1 MVVLCLGAFSVAH
14 PDVPI
19 RLWKDLKFGWAKA
32 YITIAPCG
40 TITQRCDTGKTKMKT
55 TEKIEYETYYVFC
68 PYCQELITD
77 LTDDSPEIQVCE
89 NYDCRKEFKIK

>member
-1 MVVLCLGAFSVAH
+1 
-14 PDVPI
+14 
-19 RLWKDLKFGWAKA
+19 
-32 YITIAPCG
+32 
-40 TITQRCDTGKTKMKT
+40 MKT